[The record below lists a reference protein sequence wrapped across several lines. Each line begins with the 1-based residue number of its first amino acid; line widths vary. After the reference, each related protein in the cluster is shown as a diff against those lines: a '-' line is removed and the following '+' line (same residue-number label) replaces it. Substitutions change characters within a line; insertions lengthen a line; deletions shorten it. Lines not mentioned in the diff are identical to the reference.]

1 MYYLPTYYL
10 NIGKLMDDS
19 LDTHWFISILLFPE
33 VFTPHLSIFLH
44 FHQLCIIIFPGT
56 IMTISIL
63 SMWLMGRILIN
74 LNIYT
79 DFYFIYSY
87 YILNTLTLGNTEKWH
102 IKMNGLWVLF
112 RLYLVKIN
120 IKNVSWTHC
129 YIIRI
134 NGIYLITCNFNNW
147 LPTSNLHR

>member
-1 MYYLPTYYL
+1 MYYLPTLKYWKADGWL
-10 NIGKLMDDS
+10 TRHS
-19 LDTHWFISILLFPE
+19 LVHFNSPIPWSLYPPPLHF
-33 VFTPHLSIFLH
+33 FLH

-63 SMWLMGRILIN
+63 SMWLMSLILIN

-120 IKNVSWTHC
+120 IKNVSRTHC